1 METSRTPGP
10 STTPGAVDPAAP
22 DTSAPIPPMPTPSVD
37 DTVDDTAD
45 ATSAASGVA
54 SVPADAAPDA
64 TSAPAAGTS
73 DPIATSAPDPTTASS
88 APAAEPPPI
97 DANAAPVVA
106 APVTA
111 APTLAPRAKTKGV
124 ADIVFLVDVSGSM
137 APCIDALRRNIE
149 VFVDSLSKGD
159 ANNAAPV
166 KDWRGKVVGYRD
178 IEHADAEGLP
188 WIEDHPFVRD
198 AVALK
203 AQLGTLQAQGG
214 GDEPESLLDAL
225 YTVATMPAA
234 PKGAQSEEPAMWRYR
249 SEAARVVVVFTD
261 ASFKETL
268 QIPAAKGG
276 SLQDVAN
283 VVMGNRIIL
292 SLFAPNFEGY
302 DRLSQIDK
310 SEWEVVEYEG
320 LSAQEALQK
329 YTADAANFRTTLK
342 QLAAS
347 VSKSAETVAL

>member
-1 METSRTPGP
+1 MMERSEHP
-10 STTPGAVDPAAP
+10 
-22 DTSAPIPPMPTPSVD
+22 
-37 DTVDDTAD
+37 
-45 ATSAASGVA
+45 
-54 SVPADAAPDA
+54 
-64 TSAPAAGTS
+64 
-73 DPIATSAPDPTTASS
+73 
-88 APAAEPPPI
+88 EE
-97 DANAAPVVA
+97 
-106 APVTA
+106 VTA
-111 APTLAPRAKTKGV
+111 APTAEGLATPGAGGDAPADQEVVAAPPALADAPPAPAAPPAPRAKTKGV
-124 ADIVFLVDVSGSM
+124 ADIVFLIDVSGSM
-137 APCIDALRRNIE
+137 APIIDALRKNIE
-149 VFVDSLSKGD
+149 VFVDSLSAGD

-178 IEHADAEGLP
+178 AEHDP
-188 WIEDHPFVRD
+188 DWFQDHPFVRD

-203 AQLGTLQAQGG
+203 AQLASLRAEGG

-225 YTVATMPAA
+225 YKIATTEATPR
-234 PKGAQSEEPAMWRYR
+234 GAQSEDPGKWRYR

-268 QIPAAKGG
+268 VTPGAKGG
-276 SLQDVAN
+276 GLQDVAN
-283 VVMGNRIIL
+283 VVMANRIIL

-320 LSAQEALQK
+320 LNAQEALQK
-329 YTADAANFRTTLK
+329 FTADPVNFRTTLK